1 MPCSVIIPP
10 KYLAVTRINFADE
23 DQQRIQTDDTG
34 NGMILEASKIR
45 HYRNVRWVS
54 AQTGS
59 SKFRNWGVQDAK

>member
-1 MPCSVIIPP
+1 MTIPP

-34 NGMILEASKIR
+34 NAMILEASKIR
-45 HYRNVRWVS
+45 HYRNVQWVS
-54 AQTGS
+54 AHMCS